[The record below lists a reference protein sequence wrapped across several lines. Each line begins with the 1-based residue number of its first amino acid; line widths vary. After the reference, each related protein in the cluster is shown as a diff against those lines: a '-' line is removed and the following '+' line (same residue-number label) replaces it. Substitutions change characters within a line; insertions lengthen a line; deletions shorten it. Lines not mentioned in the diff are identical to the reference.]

1 MEVKRNL
8 CPVHLV
14 KLILKFTNSINKIN
28 CTDSLL
34 LSNGLSVWGQ
44 IQYNTFKQLNHKNTN
59 VYN

>member
-1 MEVKRNL
+1 MEVKTNL

-14 KLILKFTNSINKIN
+14 KLILKFTNYINKIN

-44 IQYNTFKQLNHKNTN
+44 IQYNFKQLNHKN
-59 VYN
+59 